1 MKHME
6 YVKHMKNM
14 KQNKYMKHMKYM
26 DHMKYMK
33 SVDILALGEQL
44 DGLVGHLL
52 AHLNIDYSECI
63 LAVSN

>member
-1 MKHME
+1 MAFDSDRG
-6 YVKHMKNM
+6 V
-14 KQNKYMKHMKYM
+14 
-26 DHMKYMK
+26 KYMK

-44 DGLVGHLL
+44 DSLVGHLL